1 MGKSRKVTVV
11 GTGDM
16 GNQHVNGW
24 QLAGHTVVSVVD
36 IDLPRAQEMADKYGV
51 AKVYADYKEAIGDPE
66 VEIVSICLPL
76 KFHAPVSIYAAEQ
89 GKHVF
94 CEKPLAPSM
103 EVAREMEAA
112 VRKAG
117 VQFGI
122 GFQRNLAGDVE
133 VYRSYIREG
142 KLGRPLVLN
151 SELLAQ
157 VRPKVAMHDRN
168 GNMGPIMDACCHT
181 FMLWQTI
188 LESKPVKVYGSG
200 RTIAS
205 GRPELA
211 GLAQLAIDTGVIVLE
226 YESGD
231 IATMT
236 VSWGLAA
243 GSRIRKH
250 PDRIIGP
257 LGGME
262 AAGGGK
268 INVWL
273 GDQSETVGFAGEKSL
288 HGKQFK
294 LFVDAL
300 DRGEPVP
307 VGFRQG
313 KDVLAVTL
321 AIFKAMETG
330 GPVDVRYED

>member
-1 MGKSRKVTVV
+1 
-11 GTGDM
+11 
-16 GNQHVNGW
+16 
-24 QLAGHTVVSVVD
+24 
-36 IDLPRAQEMADKYGV
+36 
-51 AKVYADYKEAIGDPE
+51 
-66 VEIVSICLPL
+66 
-76 KFHAPVSIYAAEQ
+76 
-89 GKHVF
+89 
-94 CEKPLAPSM
+94 
-103 EVAREMEAA
+103 
-112 VRKAG
+112 
-117 VQFGI
+117 
-122 GFQRNLAGDVE
+122 
-133 VYRSYIREG
+133 
-142 KLGRPLVLN
+142 
-151 SELLAQ
+151 
-157 VRPKVAMHDRN
+157 
-168 GNMGPIMDACCHT
+168 
-181 FMLWQTI
+181 
-188 LESKPVKVYGSG
+188 
-200 RTIAS
+200 
-205 GRPELA
+205 
-211 GLAQLAIDTGVIVLE
+211 
-226 YESGD
+226 
-231 IATMT
+231 MT
-236 VSWGLAA
+236 VSWGLAS
-243 GSRIRKH
+243 GTRIRKH